1 MCHERS
7 WLRSRSK
14 NAGVIRLISG
24 CQNWVVT
31 LHSGSVRCMLPSVR
45 KARQFLLSVDP
56 SRKEEN
62 KMKFLLTLATVLTM
76 AFMLTAAAV
85 SFGAGV
91 PAAVHYIDHEK
102 VTAVMSKG
110 GPIVSDPGLV
120 ILANR
125 RESGPVEY
133 HDHTNH
139 VFIMVEGEATF
150 ITGGT
155 MVDAKR
161 TAPDQM
167 RAASIEGGVTHHLVK
182 GDVITIPAK
191 TPHWFKDVPTKT
203 VAYYAVNIE
212 SE

>member
-1 MCHERS
+1 M
-7 WLRSRSK
+7 
-14 NAGVIRLISG
+14 RL
-24 CQNWVVT
+24 
-31 LHSGSVRCMLPSVR
+31 
-45 KARQFLLSVDP
+45 
-56 SRKEEN
+56 
-62 KMKFLLTLATVLTM
+62 LLTLATLLTM
-76 AFMLTAAAV
+76 AFMLTAAAA

-91 PAAVHYIDHEK
+91 PAAVHYIDHDK

-125 RESGPVEY
+125 REAGPVEY
-133 HDHTNH
+133 HDRTNH
-139 VFIMVEGEATF
+139 VFIIVEGEATF

-161 TAPDQM
+161 TATDQM
-167 RAASIEGGVTHHLVK
+167 RATSIEGGVTHHLVK

-191 TPHWFKDVPTKT
+191 TPHWFKDVPSKT